1 MKKILIISTLLLSL
15 IITPSIAQPY
25 VSGEK
30 TTKVFSEDFS
40 DVSESFP
47 MTSSNDP
54 KFWGTYGDG
63 YYYMKRKIERPR
75 VILANFKGTSR
86 DFYLK
91 TKIQLGSVKSS
102 ESTVGILF
110 LTQLGGR
117 GGFLLEINKKK
128 KFKITDIGNNTTI
141 TLNGDKGWIPCKA
154 IDGIQRNN
162 TIEVKA
168 FRGKF
173 DVYFNNIYTYSFIN
187 DSYKKGGFGA
197 YIGSLA
203 EAKIIYYNV
212 YELELPNAPA
222 EIIPENLIAEIV
234 NLKAANDSLKTQLLT
249 ANYGDQKGT
258 KAAIYA
264 IKILEEQVG
273 ASRKENLHLK
283 NLITEYEALEPS
295 IDSKESEQKST
306 ETVNKITKLTN
317 ERDSLRNRCE
327 TLNHDLSILEQ
338 EIKTAKSEMNQ
349 LKSQINKEVE
359 DSKEPAE
366 TSLPL
371 DAPSIVIEKFDEA
384 RKETDTKKKTNP
396 TLLPLSELENPV
408 EKSKKGKEEEEEEEE
423 EVKKPAETS
432 LPLDAPSFVVKKLDD
447 TEKETDTRKKTTPI
461 LLPLSEQEIP
471 IEKAKKGEFKD

>member
-47 MTSSNDP
+47 RTSSNDP

-63 YYYMKRKIERPR
+63 YYYMNRKIERPR
-75 VILANFKGTSR
+75 VIIANFKGTSR

-117 GGFLLEINKKK
+117 GGLLLEINKKK
-128 KFKITDIGNNTTI
+128 KFKITDIGNNTTL
-141 TLNGDKGWIPCKA
+141 TLNGDQGWIPSKSIA
-154 IDGIQRNN
+154 GIQRNN

-173 DVYFNNIYTYSFIN
+173 DIYFNNIYTYSFIN

-234 NLKAANDSLKTQLLT
+234 NLKAVNDSLKTQLLT

-327 TLNHDLSILEQ
+327 ILNQ

-349 LKSQINKEVE
+349 LKSHINKELE
-359 DSKEPAE
+359 DMKEPAE
-366 TSLPL
+366 TSLSL
-371 DAPSIVIEKFDEA
+371 DAPSIVIEKLDNT
-384 RKETDTKKKTNP
+384 RKENDTKEKTTP
-396 TLLPLSELENPV
+396 TLLPLSEQEIPI
-408 EKSKKGKEEEEEEEE
+408 EKEEEEEE

-432 LPLDAPSFVVKKLDD
+432 LPLDVPPFVVKKLDD
-447 TEKETDTRKKTTPI
+447 TEKENDTRKKPTPV

-471 IEKAKKGEFKD
+471 IEKAKKGEFKN